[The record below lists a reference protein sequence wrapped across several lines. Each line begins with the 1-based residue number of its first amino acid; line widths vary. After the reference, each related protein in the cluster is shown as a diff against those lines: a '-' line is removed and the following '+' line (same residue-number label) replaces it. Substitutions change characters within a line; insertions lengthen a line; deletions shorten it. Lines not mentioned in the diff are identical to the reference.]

1 MLQFHGLSES
11 SGAGLFDYVFRCF
24 FICSLSEEWQISGR
38 SWLPHFKAAAV
49 KGLDTTQSS
58 TRTFSANAFSIW
70 PIYVLPTSCYY
81 GTACLAWGF
90 SADDVFMGD
99 PFTAYMAYCP
109 MQAHRGFL
117 FPRERILWKALMSL
131 GMVWVLKEPWLGSSL
146 NRISFFQA
154 RWEAEPAVS
163 YCTGCELPPAG
174 CPPDYIPPEIFHFRT
189 QSDVELYGM
198 VYKPHDVQPGKKHP
212 TVLFVYGGPQVI
224 IQAADCW
231 CWPRDCCPGQ
241 SSA

>member
-38 SWLPHFKAAAV
+38 SWLPHFKAVAV
-49 KGLDTTQSS
+49 KGLDTIQSG

-146 NRISFFQA
+146 NRISFFWLGGRQSLLSVTA
-154 RWEAEPAVS
+154 LGVNFLLQVVPRITSRLRSFTSALSQTWSSMEWCTNLMMSSLGRSIPQCSLCTEA
-163 YCTGCELPPAG
+163 L
-174 CPPDYIPPEIFHFRT
+174 R
-189 QSDVELYGM
+189 
-198 VYKPHDVQPGKKHP
+198 
-212 TVLFVYGGPQVI
+212 
-224 IQAADCW
+224 
-231 CWPRDCCPGQ
+231 
-241 SSA
+241 